1 MKIDTR
7 TIKKKKKRQGWVSS
21 VETNILNAWELRL
34 SQEQVHVHKLAIN
47 LRPKVRGFMALVEQ
61 QACRQQGQNK
71 TVALQ

>member
-1 MKIDTR
+1 M
-7 TIKKKKKRQGWVSS
+7 SS

-47 LRPKVRGFMALVEQ
+47 LRLKVRGFMALAE
-61 QACRQQGQNK
+61 QQGQNK